1 MASRQHIILKA
12 ALRLV
17 RSYGPSKTTIA
28 DIAREAQVGVGTV
41 YLEFRSKDAI
51 LGTLSRRAHQAI
63 LDAEVA
69 ALEGDEPPLSALRQ
83 AWTARFEGFVAA
95 RRQTHG
101 PELFFCTRCSA
112 IAEAHAHFL
121 EQERALMSAFLRDV
135 LHTGTPEETAGAM
148 QRAYASYAPPLL
160 FGSSVGPTD
169 PSTRPSVDR
178 LRAELPA
185 LHALVFHGIV

>member
-1 MASRQHIILKA
+1 M
-12 ALRLV
+12 
-17 RSYGPSKTTIA
+17 
-28 DIAREAQVGVGTV
+28 
-41 YLEFRSKDAI
+41 
-51 LGTLSRRAHQAI
+51 
-63 LDAEVA
+63 
-69 ALEGDEPPLSALRQ
+69 
-83 AWTARFEGFVAA
+83 
-95 RRQTHG
+95 
-101 PELFFCTRCSA
+101 
-112 IAEAHAHFL
+112 
-121 EQERALMSAFLRDV
+121 MSAYLRDV